1 MDSKIPQ
8 SLREKQELQRQQTVN
23 RILRAVE
30 DLQAQGCRLSIKN
43 MMDYTGLSRSTFAKP
58 HVREVL
64 SRYGCSPGCDDL
76 TAESREKAKK
86 RKQSEKQREKDER
99 IQRLTEEN
107 LSLKHDCEL
116 LRGRLFLLMQ
126 RQQNL

>member
-23 RILRAVE
+23 RILRAID

-43 MMDYTGLSRSTFAKP
+43 MIDYTGLSRSTFAKP

-64 SRYGCSPGCDDL
+64 SRRGCAPGGDDVS
-76 TAESREKAKK
+76 AESREQAKK
-86 RKQSEKQREKDER
+86 RKQSEKLRKKDER
-99 IQRLTEEN
+99 IQCLTEEN
-107 LSLKHDCEL
+107 LALKQECEL

>member
-8 SLREKQELQRQQTVN
+8 NLREKQELQRQQTVN

-64 SRYGCSPGCDDL
+64 SRYGFAFGGEAATESP
-76 TAESREKAKK
+76 EQVKK
-86 RKQSEKQREKDER
+86 RKQSEKLREKDER

-107 LSLKHDCEL
+107 LSLKHECEL

>member
-8 SLREKQELQRQQTVN
+8 NLREKQELQRQQTVN

-30 DLQAQGCRLSIKN
+30 NLQAQGCRLSIKN

-64 SRYGCSPGCDDL
+64 SRYGFAFGSEVVTESP
-76 TAESREKAKK
+76 EQVKK
-86 RKQSEKQREKDER
+86 RKQSEKLREKDER

-107 LSLKHDCEL
+107 LSLKHECEL

>member
-23 RILRAVE
+23 RILRAID

-43 MMDYTGLSRSTFAKP
+43 MMDYTGLSRSTFSKP

-64 SRYGCSPGCDDL
+64 SQHGFALGGEAATESP
-76 TAESREKAKK
+76 EQVKK
-86 RKQSEKQREKDER
+86 RKQSEKLREKEER

-107 LSLKHDCEL
+107 LALKQECEL